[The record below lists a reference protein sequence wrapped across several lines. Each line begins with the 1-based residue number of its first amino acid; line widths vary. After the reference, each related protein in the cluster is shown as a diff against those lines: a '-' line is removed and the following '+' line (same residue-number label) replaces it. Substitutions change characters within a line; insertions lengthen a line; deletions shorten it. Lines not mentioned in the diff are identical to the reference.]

1 MLGQIFILIFSGIIL
16 LLPLFFW
23 MYVLSSFGHLGVS
36 RKQFLFGLWA
46 WVLATLPLLY
56 NDMFIVW
63 KMIEEIFF
71 SLSFVSSSFLGVW
84 FFWNIGLFFVIMFL
98 ISFLIWKIVFK
109 KIQLQKYL
117 ISFFWIIC
125 LLGVFSIL
133 LYIASILWWNSVS
146 DMKIES
152 GSFVFIGILWITS
165 YYIVI
170 SLLEEWIKYISNISI
185 LSQKNTLSFASM
197 LASWAVVALGF
208 AFFENILYSYSYIV
222 LHGIEIELLRIAFFR
237 SLFTV
242 ALHVLCA
249 MLISWGFYM
258 LLVLRWK
265 YDKAYLLFFVFT
277 LLSILSHAFFDVAIT
292 FWYIGVVFIYLFM
305 LYLVMWYITSSDS

>member
-1 MLGQIFILIFSGIIL
+1 MFGQFFILIFSGIIL

-23 MYVLSSFGHLGVS
+23 MYVLSSFEHLGVS

-46 WVLATLPLLY
+46 GAISTLPLLY
-56 NDMFIVW
+56 SDMFVIW
-63 KMIEEIFF
+63 GLIEEIFF
-71 SLSFVSSSFLGVW
+71 SLSFVSNSFLGMWV
-84 FFWNIGLFFVIMFL
+84 FWNIGIFFTLMFL
-98 ISFLIWKIVFK
+98 ISFILWKIIFK

-117 ISFFWIIC
+117 ISFFWLIC
-125 LLGVFSIL
+125 LLGTFSVL
-133 LYIASILWWNSVS
+133 LYLGSWLWWNSTS
-146 DMKIES
+146 DTKIES
-152 GSFVFIGILWITS
+152 GSFVFIGLIWIMS

-170 SLLEEWIKYISNISI
+170 SLLEEGMKYVSNINI
-185 LSQKNTLSFASM
+185 LSKKNTMSFANM

-208 AFFENILYSYSYIV
+208 AFFENILYSYSYIT
-222 LHGIEIELLRIAFFR
+222 LNGIESELLSIVFFR

-249 MLISWGFYM
+249 MLISGGFYM
-258 LLVLRWK
+258 ILDLRWK
-265 YDKAYLLFFVFT
+265 YNKAYLLFFVFT
-277 LLSILSHAFFDVAIT
+277 LLSIMSHAFFDVAIT